1 VGGAAVGIW
10 LADAVAEAV
19 AVLVTV
25 AVAVGVAVAVC
36 DAEAVDVMP
45 GVLGV
50 AVLPEE
56 TVPPEETVLPG
67 EAGAPAE
74 PVAVAEP
81 VTEGEKTVGVDE
93 DEVEVQAETAARA
106 SRVRAPQQT
115 AVSRAPSAVPAT
127 VVRTFIEPPHARGR

>member
-10 LADAVAEAV
+10 LVDEVGVAV

-25 AVAVGVAVAVC
+25 AVALDVAVC
-36 DAEAVDVMP
+36 DAGELVLTP
-45 GVLGV
+45 GVLGEDV
-50 AVLPEE
+50 LPGEDELPGEAVLPEE
-56 TVPPEETVLPG
+56 AVAVG
-67 EAGAPAE
+67 E

-81 VTEGEKTVGVDE
+81 VTEGEKTVGVVEDE
-93 DEVEVQAETAARA
+93 DEVQAETAAGA

-115 AVSRAPSAVPAT
+115 AVSLALSAVPAI